1 MTDVQKHLIDHLL
14 AGCCIYGHQ
23 RGFLLRS
30 GASFIKKI
38 NPRTWRQIKRYT
50 RKGKDGL
57 FVIDKRTVR
66 GEHGNTY
73 IKKTYKKQ
81 NPKCG

>member
-1 MTDVQKHLIDHLL
+1 MTSVQKNVIDSLL
-14 AGCCIYGHQ
+14 AGCSIYSHH

-30 GASFIKKI
+30 GTSFVKKI
-38 NPRTWRQIKRYT
+38 NPRTWRQIKRFT

-66 GEHGNTY
+66 KEHGNTY
-73 IKKTYKKQ
+73 IKKTYKNQVAK
-81 NPKCG
+81 

>member
-1 MTDVQKHLIDHLL
+1 MTDVQKQLIDQLL
-14 AGCCIYGHQ
+14 AGCSIYGHQ

-30 GASFIKKI
+30 GTSFVKKI

-50 RKGKDGL
+50 RKDKKTGL
-57 FVIDKRTVR
+57 FLIDKRTVR
-66 GEHGNTY
+66 KEHGNAY

-81 NPKCG
+81 QP